1 MLELYEATYMSVQGE
16 VILDDARIFTTTHLE
31 TIARDPLQCN
41 SSLSKYIQEALVR
54 PIRKRLP
61 RLDSLSY
68 IPFYEQQLSHNK
80 SLLKLSKLGFNIL
93 QSLHKKELSQVSKW
107 WKGFDV
113 PKNLPYVRD
122 RLVEVYFWIVGVY
135 FEPEYSRARVILTKM
150 IAMANVVDNTYDAY
164 GTYEELHIFN
174 QAVQRWS
181 ITCLEALPGY
191 MKPIYKGLIDI
202 HNEMEDILANDEK
215 SHYINYAK
223 EAMKEFV
230 GSQMQEAEWRKTG
243 YVPTVEEHKSVSFV
257 SCGYMMLTI
266 SSFIGMDETTTDEPF
281 QWVLANPPFVK
292 ATCAICRIMD
302 DIVGYKINK
311 FERAINYFNKN
322 SETQDEQQRDHVVSV
337 VECYMKHHNVT
348 KVEHIYD
355 LFKQE
360 VEDAWKDMNQES
372 LILLSDYDCEIRYH
386 PGKANVVADTLSR
399 KKREPPLRVRALVMT
414 IGLNLPKQIL
424 DAQTEARKPENIKNE
439 DVGKYKSKGQSTAKS
454 KGQSTACLVWK
465 SRSTAFNIGTLK
477 D

>member
-1 MLELYEATYMSVQGE
+1 
-16 VILDDARIFTTTHLE
+16 
-31 TIARDPLQCN
+31 
-41 SSLSKYIQEALVR
+41 
-54 PIRKRLP
+54 
-61 RLDSLSY
+61 
-68 IPFYEQQLSHNK
+68 
-80 SLLKLSKLGFNIL
+80 
-93 QSLHKKELSQVSKW
+93 
-107 WKGFDV
+107 V

-135 FEPEYSRARVILTKM
+135 FKPEYSRARVILTKM

-164 GTYEELHIFN
+164 GTYEELQIFN

-181 ITCLEALPGY
+181 MTCLEALPGY
-191 MKPIYKGLIDI
+191 MKPIYKGLVDI

-292 ATCAICRIMD
+292 AACAICRIMA
-302 DIVGYKINK
+302 DIVGHKINK

-372 LILLSDYDCEIRYH
+372 LICKNIPL
-386 PGKANVVADTLSR
+386 T
-399 KKREPPLRVRALVMT
+399 EP
-414 IGLNLPKQIL
+414 
-424 DAQTEARKPENIKNE
+424 
-439 DVGKYKSKGQSTAKS
+439 
-454 KGQSTACLVWK
+454 
-465 SRSTAFNIGTLK
+465 
-477 D
+477 